1 MSSESVKICD
11 LELEKLGDVAK
22 CWDEIEE
29 ILSEYVAVLKT
40 IPTDTVKAGH
50 IHDALDRLRCYA
62 EDIEKYALGLGVQVA
77 SAANKLAS
85 KAESIDL
92 ELYNGV

>member
-1 MSSESVKICD
+1 MSTESVKVCD

-22 CWDEIEE
+22 CWDEIGA

-40 IPTDTVKAGH
+40 IPADTVKAGH
-50 IHDALDRLRCYA
+50 IHDALDRLRWYA
-62 EDIEKYALGLGVQVA
+62 GDLEKYASGLGAQVA

-85 KAESIDL
+85 KAESTDL
-92 ELYNGV
+92 DLYNEV